1 MRNIDIPGAKEIFA
15 KQDELMNTFWCN
27 RGSIKALLIIH
38 EECKKDYVS
47 NKMLKMRGKNR
58 INMCNEIYEKL
69 CKEYYSKH
77 STVGDF

>member
-1 MRNIDIPGAKEIFA
+1 MNEELNMRNIDIPGAKEIFA

-47 NKMLKMRGKNR
+47 NKMHMLRCSNL
-58 INMCNEIYEKL
+58 YEKQ